1 MTTDLSVYDRLSRLR
16 WPSSYIGKFLLIA
29 FLGVHVPLI
38 ALVLYVTLSVGDWTS
53 ALPFLLI
60 ALLATLA
67 GALATLLVQGKLLAP
82 LLLTSRAMNDYVH
95 HRARPA
101 LPTTYSDEAGL
112 LMRAAQETITH
123 LDELIRLKNQLLAV
137 LSHDTRAPLST
148 IMMANSTLRDL
159 LDAGSNNREITR
171 KMLLVMQRA
180 ADQQLELMNNILLL
194 ARAET
199 GQIEITRKRVLPS
212 EIIERVA
219 ANAELQANQKGVEL
233 RVKDRTDRD
242 SASDLDEA
250 KTEQVLNNLV
260 SNALKFTAAGGWVE
274 IAAAADSDTVEFEVR
289 DSGIG
294 ISPEARAKLFTAFTR
309 AHRPGTA
316 DEPGTG
322 LGLWIAK
329 TFTEVQG
336 GSIELESETGRGT
349 CFRVRL
355 PRCAPADPQVSGV
368 SE

>member
-1 MTTDLSVYDRLSRLR
+1 MATNLSVYDRLSRFR
-16 WPSSYIGKFLLIA
+16 WPRSYVGKFLLVA
-29 FLGVHVPLI
+29 FVGVHVPLI
-38 ALVLYVTLSVGDWTS
+38 ALVLYVTLSIRDWAA
-53 ALPFLLI
+53 ALPFLLV

-67 GALATLLVQGKLLAP
+67 GTLATLLILGKLLAP
-82 LLLTSRAMNDYVH
+82 LLLTSRAMNDYVR
-95 HRARPA
+95 HRARPE
-101 LPTTYSDEAGL
+101 LPVTYSDEAGL
-112 LMRAAQETITH
+112 LMKAAQESITH

-148 IMMANSTLRDL
+148 IMMANATIRDL
-159 LDAGSNNREITR
+159 MNAGVGDPEIFR
-171 KMLLVMQRA
+171 KMINVIQNA

-194 ARAET
+194 ARVET
-199 GQIEITRKRVLPS
+199 GRIEVARKRVLPA

-219 ANAELQANQKGVEL
+219 ANAELQAKQKEVEL

-242 SASDLDEA
+242 AVSDLDVA

-260 SNALKFTAAGGWVE
+260 SNALKFTPSGGWVE
-274 IAAAADSDTVEFEVR
+274 IAATANSRAVEFEVR
-289 DSGIG
+289 DTGIG
-294 ISPEARAKLFTAFTR
+294 MSPEVRAKLFTPFTC
-309 AHRPGTA
+309 AHRTGTA

-336 GSIELESETGRGT
+336 GSIELESEAGRGT

-355 PRCAPADPQVSGV
+355 PRYAPPDPQEPPVPA
-368 SE
+368 